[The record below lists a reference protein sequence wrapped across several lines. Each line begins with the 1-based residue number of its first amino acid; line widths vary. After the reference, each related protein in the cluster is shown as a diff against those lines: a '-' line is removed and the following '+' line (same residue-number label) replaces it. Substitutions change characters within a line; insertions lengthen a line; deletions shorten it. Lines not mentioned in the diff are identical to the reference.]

1 MNIVCIIKWKNK
13 SEWILK
19 IETLAH
25 RSHKKRTPT
34 HYSIGSTPY
43 SGERNVK
50 VAFFLNIHQML
61 ILMSFLN
68 AGHLLAYFIVD
79 IMFFVS
85 YIGVMGNP
93 TNLFNNGDY

>member
-1 MNIVCIIKWKNK
+1 M
-13 SEWILK
+13 
-19 IETLAH
+19 
-25 RSHKKRTPT
+25 
-34 HYSIGSTPY
+34 
-43 SGERNVK
+43 K